1 MPGCFFENWHLNF
14 KGRVK
19 QKDKNMKK
27 HINMLRPLLVAFMVC
42 SLLACGGK
50 KETDSAEAAEETNEE
65 KFDEKDTEKDAD
77 FAVAAADGGMLEVQ
91 LGQLAV
97 SKGTTDAVKK
107 FGQSMVDDHS
117 KANNELKALAA
128 QKNITL
134 PSSLSDEKQK
144 KYNDLSEKT
153 GAEFDKAYAKFM
165 VEDHKEDIDAFK
177 KEAENGKDADLKSWA
192 AGKVPVL
199 EHHLSMAEQTRD
211 AVDK

>member
-1 MPGCFFENWHLNF
+1 
-14 KGRVK
+14 
-19 QKDKNMKK
+19 
-27 HINMLRPLLVAFMVC
+27 MLRPLLVAFMVC